1 MRYPPR
7 RPRTSIIKEKQMGR
21 PLNKKFFGLL
31 DDGTNITVNCQVG
44 SNAESTE
51 GYILR
56 QRSPKRFLVNDVK
69 TGTNKLA
76 GNTGAQGNV
85 GVCQLVDKAD
95 GALAANEMSIM
106 GYTSN
111 GTGVRIAKLFN
122 KIVVDFNGNR
132 YKWSVVNDSTTSLI
146 SLTTP

>member
-1 MRYPPR
+1 
-7 RPRTSIIKEKQMGR
+7 MGR
-21 PLNKKFFGLL
+21 PLNKRFFGLL

-51 GYILR
+51 GYIVR
-56 QRSPKRFLVNDVK
+56 QRSPKRFIVNDKK
-69 TGTNKLA
+69 TGTNKLVGATEA
-76 GNTGAQGNV
+76 GNSQGNV

-95 GALAANEMSIM
+95 GNLAANEMSIM
-106 GYTSN
+106 GYN
-111 GTGVRIAKLFN
+111 AAGQGIRLAKLFN

-132 YKWSVVNDSTTSLI
+132 YKWSVVNDSSTSLI

>member
-1 MRYPPR
+1 
-7 RPRTSIIKEKQMGR
+7 MGR
-21 PLNKKFFGLL
+21 PLNKRFFGLL
-31 DDGTNITVNCQVG
+31 ADGTNITVNCQVG

-76 GNTGAQGNV
+76 GDTGAQGNV

-95 GALAANEMSIM
+95 GALDANEMSIM
-106 GYTSN
+106 GYLSN

-122 KIVVDFNGNR
+122 RIVVDFNGNR
-132 YKWSVVNDSTTSLI
+132 YKWEVVNDSSTSLI
-146 SLTTP
+146 SLTNP

>member
-1 MRYPPR
+1 
-7 RPRTSIIKEKQMGR
+7 MGR
-21 PLNKKFFGLL
+21 PLNKRFFGLL

-44 SNAESTE
+44 SNAESAV
-51 GYILR
+51 GYIVR
-56 QRSPKRFLVNDVK
+56 QRSSKRFLVNDTK
-69 TGTNKLA
+69 DGTNKLA
-76 GNTGAQGNV
+76 GDTGAQGNV
-85 GVCQLVDKAD
+85 GVCQLVNKAD
-95 GALAANEMSIM
+95 GDLAANEMSIM

-111 GTGVRIAKLFN
+111 GTGVRLAKLSN

>member
-1 MRYPPR
+1 
-7 RPRTSIIKEKQMGR
+7 MGR
-21 PLNKKFFGLL
+21 PLNKRFFGLL

-44 SNAESTE
+44 SNAESAE

-106 GYTSN
+106 GYTAN
-111 GTGVRIAKLFN
+111 GTGVRLAKLFN

-146 SLTTP
+146 SLTTL

>member
-1 MRYPPR
+1 
-7 RPRTSIIKEKQMGR
+7 MGR
-21 PLNKKFFGLL
+21 PLNKRFFGLL

-44 SNAESTE
+44 SNTESAV
-51 GYILR
+51 GYIVR
-56 QRSPKRFLVNDVK
+56 QRSSKKFLVNDTK
-69 TGTNKLA
+69 DGTNKLA
-76 GNTGAQGNV
+76 GDTGVQGNV

-95 GALAANEMSIM
+95 GDLAANEMSIM
-106 GYTSN
+106 GYTAN
-111 GTGVRIAKLFN
+111 GTGVRLAKLSN

>member
-1 MRYPPR
+1 
-7 RPRTSIIKEKQMGR
+7 MGR
-21 PLNKKFFGLL
+21 PLNKRFFGLL

-106 GYTSN
+106 GYTAN
-111 GTGVRIAKLFN
+111 GTGVRLAKLFN

>member
-1 MRYPPR
+1 
-7 RPRTSIIKEKQMGR
+7 MGR

-56 QRSPKRFLVNDVK
+56 QRSPKRFLVNDKK

-76 GNTGAQGNV
+76 GDTEAGNSQGNV

-95 GALAANEMSIM
+95 GALGANEMSIM
-106 GYTSN
+106 GYDTS
-111 GTGVRIAKLFN
+111 GQGIRIAKLFN

-132 YKWSVVNDSTTSLI
+132 YKWAVVNDSTTSVI
-146 SLTTP
+146 TLTTP

>member
-1 MRYPPR
+1 
-7 RPRTSIIKEKQMGR
+7 MGR
-21 PLNKKFFGLL
+21 PLNKRFFGLL

-51 GYILR
+51 GYIVR
-56 QRSPKRFLVNDVK
+56 QRSPKRFIVNDKK
-69 TGTNKLA
+69 TGTNKLVGATEA
-76 GNTGAQGNV
+76 GNGQGNV

-95 GALAANEMSIM
+95 GNLAANEMSIM
-106 GYTSN
+106 GYN
-111 GTGVRIAKLFN
+111 AAGQGIRLAKLFN

-132 YKWSVVNDSTTSLI
+132 YKWSVVNDSSTSLI

>member
-1 MRYPPR
+1 
-7 RPRTSIIKEKQMGR
+7 MGR
-21 PLNKKFFGLL
+21 PLNKRFFGLL

-44 SNAESTE
+44 ANAESVQ

-56 QRSPKRFLVNDVK
+56 QRSPKRFIVNDK
-69 TGTNKLA
+69 KNGTNKLVGDTEA
-76 GNTGAQGNV
+76 ANSQGNV

-95 GALAANEMSIM
+95 GALAANEMSIV
-106 GYTSN
+106 GYN
-111 GTGVRIAKLFN
+111 AAGQGIRIAKLFN

>member
-1 MRYPPR
+1 
-7 RPRTSIIKEKQMGR
+7 MGR
-21 PLNKKFFGLL
+21 PLNKRFFGLL

-44 SNAESTE
+44 SNAESAT
-51 GYILR
+51 GYIVR
-56 QRSPKRFLVNDVK
+56 QRSPKRFIVNDK
-69 TGTNKLA
+69 KDGTNKLVGATEA
-76 GNTGAQGNV
+76 GNGQGNV

-95 GALAANEMSIM
+95 GNLAANEMSIM
-106 GYTSN
+106 GYN
-111 GTGVRIAKLFN
+111 AAGQGIRLAKLFN